1 MKRAEW
7 ERDLQ
12 VPLFG
17 RSRADGDSNLDVGS
31 KVTEEEMK

>member
-17 RSRADGDSNLDVGS
+17 SSRADGDSSLDIGS
-31 KVTEEEMK
+31 KVTEEKMK